1 MKGQWFIISAVVV
14 SSVLLGISLM
24 LKDYFVVDSSLP
36 VRTTDVFYFKSVNE
50 QLDNIIRNTVTD
62 DHPTCI
68 NLSTNLNE
76 LNATTSNMLAS
87 RGIFFYLKYNI
98 KGCDT
103 TNDVDVDFLV
113 ASQNSIIY
121 NFTTLSSPSQILAP

>member
-14 SSVLLGISLM
+14 SSVFLGISLV
-24 LKDYFVVDSSLP
+24 LKDYFVVDSSSP
-36 VRTTDVFYFKSVNE
+36 VRTTDVFYFKSINE
-50 QLDNIIRNTVTD
+50 QLDNIIKNTVTD
-62 DHPTCI
+62 DHPTCV

-76 LNATTSNMLAS
+76 LNTTTSKTLAAK
-87 RGIFFYLKYNI
+87 GIFFYLKYNI

-103 TNDVDVDFLV
+103 TNDVDVDLLV
-113 ASQNSIIY
+113 ASQNGMVY

>member
-14 SSVLLGISLM
+14 SSVFLGISLV
-24 LKDYFVVDSSLP
+24 LKDYFVVDSSTP
-36 VRTTDVFYFKSVNE
+36 VRTSDAFYFQSIEE
-50 QLDNIIRNTVTD
+50 QIDSIIKNTVTD
-62 DHPTCI
+62 DHPACI

-76 LNATTSNMLAS
+76 LNATASNVLAS
-87 RGIFFYLKYNI
+87 KGIFFYLKYNI
-98 KGCDT
+98 KSCDA

-113 ASQNSIIY
+113 ASQNGIIY